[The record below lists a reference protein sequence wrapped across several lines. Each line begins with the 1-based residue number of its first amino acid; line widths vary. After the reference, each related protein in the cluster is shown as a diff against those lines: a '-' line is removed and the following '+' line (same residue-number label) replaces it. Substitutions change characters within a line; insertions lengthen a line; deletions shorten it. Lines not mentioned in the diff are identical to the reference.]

1 LETVLLSNQ
10 GGFSFL
16 NTTIMR
22 NVLDFTKN
30 NFLSL
35 VLLITITTLAY
46 ACNTTTGNPG
56 MQQQLQTL
64 PVIDVGAWPATIY
77 VEYSASIEGK
87 KDIEIRP
94 QVEGY
99 LDRIFVDEGAYVNAG
114 QPLFKIN
121 DRIYVEQL
129 NNAKAALA
137 AARANLSS
145 AQINVTR
152 LTPLVQNN
160 VISEVQLKTA
170 QANYDAAAASVGQAE
185 AMVAHA
191 QTNLGYTLIKA
202 PTSGYIGRIP
212 LKTGSLVGATTLE
225 PLTML
230 SEIRDIYAYFS
241 LSESDFLQFKN
252 QYPGKSIQEKLKQLP
267 PVELVLADNSIYSN
281 KGKVESIS
289 GQFNN
294 STGSISLRAT
304 FPNEGG
310 LLRSGNT
317 GRIRIP
323 RSYSTALLVPQ
334 EATFELQDKIFV
346 FMLSDSNKVASVPI
360 TVSGSSGNF
369 YIVEKG
375 LKAGDKIVYSGLD
388 RLREGVMINPQAL
401 SMDSLL
407 KSKPL

>member
-1 LETVLLSNQ
+1 MFPKN
-10 GGFSFL
+10 
-16 NTTIMR
+16 TIMQKSSTALR
-22 NVLDFTKN
+22 KEVQ
-30 NFLSL
+30 
-35 VLLITITTLAY
+35 IITTVAILLVFAY
-46 ACNTTTGNPG
+46 ACSTTEGNPG
-56 MQQQLQTL
+56 MQQSLQTL
-64 PVIDVGAWPATIY
+64 PVVEISSKPATLY
-77 VEYSASIEGK
+77 SEYSSSLEGK
-87 KDIEIRP
+87 KDIQIRP

-99 LDRIFVDEGAYVNAG
+99 LDKIYVDEGAYVKLG
-114 QPLFKIN
+114 QPLFKVN

-137 AARANLSS
+137 SARANQTN

-170 QANYDAAAASVGQAE
+170 QASYEGASANVVQAE
-185 AMVAHA
+185 AMVQHA
-191 QTNLGYTLIKA
+191 ETNLGYTLIKA
-202 PTSGYIGRIP
+202 PTNGYIGRIP
-212 LKTGSLVGATTLE
+212 MKTGSLVSAATVE
-225 PLTML
+225 PLTVL
-230 SEIRDIYAYFS
+230 SEIKDIYAYFS
-241 LSESDFLQFKN
+241 LSESEFLQFKN
-252 QYPGKSIQEKLKQLP
+252 QYPGNSIQEKIKQLP
-267 PVELVLADNSIYSN
+267 PVELVLADNSIYPS
-281 KGKVESIS
+281 KGKIETIS
-289 GQFNN
+289 GQFDN

-323 RSYSTALLVPQ
+323 RSFTSALLVPQ

-346 FMLSDSNKVASVPI
+346 FILSDSNKVASVPI

-388 RLREGVMINPQAL
+388 RLKEGVMIRPEPL

-407 KSKPL
+407 KSKSL